1 MNVLEEAEK
10 LMVMQLRFGEKI
22 NGISV
27 VNELLDYIDD
37 DTIKSNDSKVWVY
50 KKSASDDCGR
60 KEKRTYYSTDDV
72 ACIFDEEFKIVKT
85 IGCYM
90 ALSPHI

>member
-1 MNVLEEAEK
+1 MNVLEETEK

-37 DTIKSNDSKVWVY
+37 DTIKSNDSKV
-50 KKSASDDCGR
+50 
-60 KEKRTYYSTDDV
+60 
-72 ACIFDEEFKIVKT
+72 
-85 IGCYM
+85 
-90 ALSPHI
+90 

>member
-1 MNVLEEAEK
+1 MQLHKKTEKTPYIMNVLEETEK

-37 DTIKSNDSKVWVY
+37 DTIKSNDSKV
-50 KKSASDDCGR
+50 
-60 KEKRTYYSTDDV
+60 
-72 ACIFDEEFKIVKT
+72 
-85 IGCYM
+85 
-90 ALSPHI
+90 